1 MKLNLFQKTALLTV
15 AATYF
20 LIIVGSLV
28 RVSGAG
34 LGCPDWPKCYGLWI
48 PPMHV
53 EDVPVGFDT
62 ADFNAVKTWT
72 EYVNRLVGVLIGL
85 LITATLLF
93 SLKYFK
99 KQPGLVAGSFGAF
112 VLVIFQAWLGGQ
124 VVRSGLA
131 EGMITLHMIM
141 ALIIVTLLLFVAF
154 KGIRKD
160 YPSYLQTDSKKKII
174 TVTAILLGLTL
185 IQVVLGTQ
193 VREAI
198 DSVKFAFPEM
208 PRGEWLENVG
218 WIDQIHRTFSWLILI
233 PSIYLY
239 RIIKQISASRVF
251 YVLANVVLAFVGIQF
266 LTGVLMAYAGMP
278 GSSQVIHLLIACLMV
293 GAQFLI
299 IMAAR
304 ESLPW
309 EQLEAK

>member
-1 MKLNLFQKTALLTV
+1 MSLNLFQKVALLTV

-48 PPMHV
+48 PPIHV
-53 EDVPVGFDT
+53 EDVPAGFNT
-62 ADFNAVKTWT
+62 EDFNAVKTWT

-93 SLKYFK
+93 SLRYRKE
-99 KQPGLVAGSFGAF
+99 QPILVVGSFAAF

-154 KGIRKD
+154 KGIRNEV
-160 YPSYLQTDSKKKII
+160 PSFLDQSAKKKII

-198 DSVKFAFPEM
+198 DSVKFAYPEM
-208 PRGEWLENVG
+208 PRSLWLENVG
-218 WIDQIHRTFSWLILI
+218 WIDQVHRTFSWLILI
-233 PSIYLY
+233 PAVYLH
-239 RIIKQISASRVF
+239 RLISKTAASQVF
-251 YVLANVVLAFVGIQF
+251 KLLSVTVLSFVGVQF
-266 LTGVLMAYAGMP
+266 ATGILMAYVGMP
-278 GSSQVIHLLIACLMV
+278 AFSQVIHLVIACLMV

-309 EQLEAK
+309 NNNHP